1 MERIKR
7 GLAVAAMA
15 LALSGCAFLRHDPP
29 SCDGTDRR
37 PMNSGKWDTV
47 PGALGGPQQIT
58 GDDHGRCH
66 SGRVESVFR
75 DGTDV

>member
-37 PMNSGKWDTV
+37 PMNSGKWDQV
-47 PGALGGPQQIT
+47 PAALGGPC
-58 GDDHGRCH
+58 GNNK
-66 SGRVESVFR
+66 
-75 DGTDV
+75 